1 MALAAAHGPTELV
14 PCPRSPPRRRA
25 LLGLAIG
32 ARGGGA
38 RLAGQAA
45 IGRVG
50 AG

>member
-1 MALAAAHGPTELV
+1 MAPAAAHGPTELV
-14 PCPRSPPRRRA
+14 PCLRSPPRRRA
-25 LLGLAIG
+25 VLGLAVG

-38 RLAGQAA
+38 GLAGEDA